1 MNNVQTAITAIRNAT
16 SGDELNQIFEAIKL
30 QRRHLDKQAAKSFM
44 VGDTV
49 EFLAGPQRGMRKGTV
64 TKVNIKKVKVKTNDG
79 IWNVPAEML
88 SLVS

>member
-1 MNNVQTAITAIRNAT
+1 VNNVQTAITAIRNAT

-64 TKVNIKKVKVKTNDG
+64 TKFNINKVKVKTNDG